1 MGYIIVDFD
10 GTCVTH
16 EYPNMG
22 RDIGSVPVLKELVEN
37 GHQLILFTM
46 RSDMGVKNGTFKS
59 GLTDAVNWFRNNDIP
74 LFGIQTNPTQH
85 EWTDSPKAYGQ
96 LIIDDAAAFAP
107 LTLNLTYSSR
117 PFINWDKMRDE
128 LVRTGWIK

>member
-1 MGYIIVDFD
+1 MGYIVVDFD
-10 GTCVTH
+10 GTVVTH
-16 EYPNMG
+16 EYPSMG
-22 RDIGSVPVLKELVEN
+22 KDIGAIPVLKELVAN

-46 RSDMGVKNGTFKS
+46 RSDMGVKSGKFKS
-59 GLTDAVNWFRNNDIP
+59 GLTDAVNWYKQNDIP

-107 LTLNLTYSSR
+107 LKIDATYSNR
-117 PFINWDKMRDE
+117 PFIDWDKMRTE

>member
-1 MGYIIVDFD
+1 MGYIVVDFD
-10 GTCVTH
+10 GTVVTH
-16 EYPNMG
+16 EYPMMG
-22 RDIGSVPVLKELVEN
+22 KDIGSVPVLKELVAN

-46 RSDMGVKNGTFKS
+46 RSDMGVKSGKFKS
-59 GLTDAVNWFRNNDIP
+59 GLTDAVNWYKENDIS

-107 LTLNLTYSSR
+107 LKLDLTHSNR
-117 PFINWDKMRDE
+117 PFIDWVIMRDE
-128 LVRTGWIK
+128 LIRTGWIK

>member
-22 RDIGSVPVLKELVEN
+22 RDIGSAPVLKELVAN

>member
-22 RDIGSVPVLKELVEN
+22 RDIGSAPVLKELVAN

-59 GLTDAVNWFRNNDIP
+59 GLTDAVNWFRNNNIP

-107 LTLNLTYSSR
+107 LTLNLTYSSS

>member
-22 RDIGSVPVLKELVEN
+22 RDIGSAPVLKELVAN

-59 GLTDAVNWFRNNDIP
+59 GLTDAVNWFRNNNIP